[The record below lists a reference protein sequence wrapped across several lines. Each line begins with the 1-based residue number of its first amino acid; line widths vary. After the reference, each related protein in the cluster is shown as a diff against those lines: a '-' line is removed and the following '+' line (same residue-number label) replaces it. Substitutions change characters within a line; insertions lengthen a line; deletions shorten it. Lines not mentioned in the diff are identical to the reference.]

1 MFLKS
6 RIKVFD
12 LIMCLS
18 DTIGLADPV
27 LVNHNKEVAYIAF
40 RIGEELGLKN
50 GELAELILA
59 GILHD
64 IGYFSSE
71 EKDEL
76 FNFVVYDAHKHG
88 EIGYKLLKT
97 YSPLLNVANIVRY
110 HHVFWDKGKG
120 KKFKDQDV
128 PLASHIIH
136 LADRISVV
144 IDKNKE
150 ILGQVDNIYDLV
162 VGQSDH
168 MFKPELVKVFANIKD
183 KEYLWLDLSSKNL
196 TYILNNTVND
206 GMVDLGINALMEL
219 SQLFAKIIDF
229 RSSFTATHS
238 SGVAVIAEFLAEKIG
253 FSKNQCKMMK
263 IAGYLHDLGKLAI
276 PSSILEKGDG
286 LSDSEFKVMK
296 SHVYYTYRTLE
307 SIKELNTINLWASL
321 HHERLNGKGYPF
333 HLKGEEIPLGSRI
346 MAVADVF
353 VAITEDRPYRDGLD
367 KLSVLKI
374 LDNMVEANHLD
385 SMVVSVLKE
394 NIEEM
399 NLLRKT
405 AQDIARRE
413 YVSMSSYE

>member
-1 MFLKS
+1 M
-6 RIKVFD
+6 
-12 LIMCLS
+12 
-18 DTIGLADPV
+18 
-27 LVNHNKEVAYIAF
+27 
-40 RIGEELGLKN
+40 
-50 GELAELILA
+50 
-59 GILHD
+59 
-64 IGYFSSE
+64 
-71 EKDEL
+71 
-76 FNFVVYDAHKHG
+76 
-88 EIGYKLLKT
+88 
-97 YSPLLNVANIVRY
+97 
-110 HHVFWDKGKG
+110 FWDKGKG

-162 VGQSDH
+162 VEQSDH
-168 MFKPELVKVFANIKD
+168 MFKPELVKIFANIKD

-238 SGVAVIAEFLAEKIG
+238 SGVAVSAEFLAGKIG

-263 IAGYLHDLGKLAI
+263 VAGYLHDLGKLAI

-286 LSDSEFKVMK
+286 LSASEFKVMK

-374 LDNMVEANHLD
+374 LDNMVEVNHLD

-405 AQDIARRE
+405 AQDIVRRE